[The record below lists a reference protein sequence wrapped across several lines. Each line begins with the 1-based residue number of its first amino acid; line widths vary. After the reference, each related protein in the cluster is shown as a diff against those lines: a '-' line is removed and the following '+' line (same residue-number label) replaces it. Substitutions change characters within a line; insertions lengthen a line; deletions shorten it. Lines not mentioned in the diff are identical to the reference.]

1 MIAPP
6 RVLPVARVLDAAV
19 RAQAPSGTVTAEGV
33 RSRTFA
39 ITGAPRDGASADA
52 LHEDLGAAL
61 RAAHDWIT
69 DADEHGPA
77 ALQPLVAILLAEAPT
92 GEWRGVAEGFRVMAE
107 MRLVN
112 VIGFA
117 FSEEA
122 LHALARVTPT
132 LVAVE
137 AAGAAEILDWVDRTA
152 AAAARSTLAARSGK
166 PVRAPSLPAGA
177 RRAA

>member
-6 RVLPVARVLDAAV
+6 RVLPVALVLDAAV
-19 RAQAPSGTVTAEGV
+19 RAQAPSDTVTTEGV
-33 RSRTFA
+33 LSRTFSIA
-39 ITGAPRDGASADA
+39 GAPRDGASADA
-52 LHEDLGAAL
+52 HDDLAAAL

-69 DADEHGPA
+69 DAGEHGPS
-77 ALQPLVAILLAEAPT
+77 ALQPLVAILLAETPT